1 MLAPPM
7 SRSVGLDKNP
17 ALAAHLQT
25 LRDRGDAS
33 EQDIKDIQGLAG
45 HLSAQEGRA
54 IRDALT
60 DVRVS
65 PEARLHLDSYM
76 LDEFETRIQHVER
89 SKKVGDVVNAVA
101 LGATLVGVPVLNHF
115 LSIGGLD
122 AGVNLAANGVQL
134 ALMAGEYLG
143 GAAAAKAI
151 ANYVSGHGGAGYGDH
166 D

>member
-1 MLAPPM
+1 M

-17 ALAAHLQT
+17 ALASHLQEV
-25 LRDRGDAS
+25 RARGAATD
-33 EQDIKDIQGLAG
+33 EEVKQIQQLAG
-45 HLSAQEGRA
+45 HLSAQEGHA
-54 IRDALT
+54 IREALT

-65 PEARLHLDSYM
+65 PEARTLLDGYM
-76 LDEFETRIQHVER
+76 LDEFEKRIEHVER

-101 LGATLVGVPVLNHF
+101 IGATMVGVPVLNHF

-134 ALMAGEYLG
+134 AIMAGEYLG

-151 ANYVSGHGGAGYGDH
+151 ANYVTRGNGDGYGDR